1 MKLDVKLI
9 KQTDT
14 QNCNEVLKIY
24 TNSFPENE
32 RIDFENFFKNNRELY
47 GYFDNDELVGFISC
61 KKNDLYSFICYFA
74 VEKSK
79 RSMGYGSAILE
90 IFKNSNKDKCI
101 VLNIE
106 NIYNGCSQNHI
117 RLKRLNFYIKNG
129 FNRSELIFDWCGDI
143 LNTLYIGT
151 FNTKTY
157 INFLLQLFPNCINFR
172 QLDNSTVLID
182 IKKLNIDKFYKLHKQ
197 DFPFDERRSKEKYK
211 QLLNNL
217 NFKNTYIFLENKLI
231 GYINFWDFNDFIF
244 IEHFAIF
251 KELRDKGYGT
261 KFLNSFLQNTSKD
274 IIFEIE
280 PVTDEITTRRANFY
294 LRLGFKF
301 SDVEYYQPSYHKK
314 GTLGPKLNIMYKTK
328 TGTKKLNGYLQT
340 LKEKVYNI
348 N

>member
-1 MKLDVKLI
+1 
-9 KQTDT
+9 
-14 QNCNEVLKIY
+14 
-24 TNSFPENE
+24 
-32 RIDFENFFKNNRELY
+32 
-47 GYFDNDELVGFISC
+47 
-61 KKNDLYSFICYFA
+61 
-74 VEKSK
+74 
-79 RSMGYGSAILE
+79 
-90 IFKNSNKDKCI
+90 
-101 VLNIE
+101 
-106 NIYNGCSQNHI
+106 
-117 RLKRLNFYIKNG
+117 
-129 FNRSELIFDWCGDI
+129 
-143 LNTLYIGT
+143 
-151 FNTKTY
+151 
-157 INFLLQLFPNCINFR
+157 
-172 QLDNSTVLID
+172 LID

-217 NFKNTYIFLENKLI
+217 NFKSTYIFLENKLI

-280 PVTDEITTRRANFY
+280 PATDEITTRRANFY